1 VRLAGQHPDA
11 AELVA
16 AADVCVVP
24 SRWEEAFCL
33 AAAEPLARGRPLVA
47 TRVGGLA
54 DLEGPGVTLVPP
66 RDSAALRTA
75 IESALTEPVRPE
87 PFGLSPAEIGAALR
101 DVYEA
106 ALR

>member
-1 VRLAGQHPDA
+1 MTAREALAH
-11 AELVA
+11 
-16 AADVCVVP
+16 
-24 SRWEEAFCL
+24 
-33 AAAEPLARGRPLVA
+33 GRPVVA

-66 RDSAALRTA
+66 GDGAALRSA
-75 IESALTEPVRPE
+75 IESALASPVPPEPV
-87 PFGLSPAEIGAALR
+87 GLSPAEVGTALR